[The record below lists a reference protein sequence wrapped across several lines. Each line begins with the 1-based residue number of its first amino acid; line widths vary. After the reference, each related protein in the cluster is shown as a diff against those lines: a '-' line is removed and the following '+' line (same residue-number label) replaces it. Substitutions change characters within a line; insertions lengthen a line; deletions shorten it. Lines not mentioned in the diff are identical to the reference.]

1 MNIIYSLILTLI
13 IELTISFALGIKKC
27 DLLRI
32 LIINILTNV
41 PLNILVSLL
50 NNYIDYNIIYYVMVP
65 LLEIVVVF
73 IESNYYKKL
82 DNTVIS
88 NLKLSILLNSFSYGY
103 GIILTLLLSIHFV

>member
-1 MNIIYSLILTLI
+1 
-13 IELTISFALGIKKC
+13 
-27 DLLRI
+27 
-32 LIINILTNV
+32 
-41 PLNILVSLL
+41 
-50 NNYIDYNIIYYVMVP
+50 MVP

-73 IESNYYKKL
+73 IESYYYKKL